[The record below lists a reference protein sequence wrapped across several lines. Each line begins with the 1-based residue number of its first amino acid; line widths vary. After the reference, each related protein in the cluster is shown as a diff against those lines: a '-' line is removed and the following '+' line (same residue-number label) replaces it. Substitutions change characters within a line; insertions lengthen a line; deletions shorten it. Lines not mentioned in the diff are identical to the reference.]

1 MVRVQRHIAKPLG
14 TSVKTLTCLLV
25 VFEAAGL
32 VHADSLVVRGKPLS
46 DIQIV
51 GYSEGMIEYSTAVGD
66 FDRFSI
72 LEVQSINV
80 DSIDRATKFNAAE
93 QSVGEGD
100 PRKSV
105 ESYETAL
112 LGARGFWSDLMRARL
127 VQAADES
134 YSFETAVRNWIKIA
148 HRDAVTASWLLP
160 KNLPTQPSH
169 ATRRVLKKLERAIEQ
184 SATLTE
190 RTLLETLRFSTLK
203 AMDDPAARVLAAP
216 LMGLIIK
223 SSVFAPRTID
233 VFTTAGDLL
242 VENADYA
249 HVQQQVEKAIVEVP
263 ESLLPEILLLKAR
276 VQLASATTPEEYLA
290 AAFPAMRVVIHFP
303 KHPLVGEALILSA
316 KAHEAS
322 GRSPQARRLLEACI
336 ATDQANSE
344 IKSEAAH
351 LLKRLPQSPKQI
363 ENESS

>member
-1 MVRVQRHIAKPLG
+1 
-14 TSVKTLTCLLV
+14 
-25 VFEAAGL
+25 
-32 VHADSLVVRGKPLS
+32 
-46 DIQIV
+46 
-51 GYSEGMIEYSTAVGD
+51 
-66 FDRFSI
+66 
-72 LEVQSINV
+72 
-80 DSIDRATKFNAAE
+80 
-93 QSVGEGD
+93 
-100 PRKSV
+100 
-105 ESYETAL
+105 
-112 LGARGFWSDLMRARL
+112 MRARL